1 MIDFLRKKKYDHIVL
16 YHDPVV
22 KAVVN
27 DLFSTDKSI
36 DGKSTLELHKED
48 TDEVNQFVEHSRNV
62 HKFSEQQLLLMAI
75 AWVHP
80 QECEC
85 FCMVLKLSQ
94 LIVQQIRIISLDPCL
109 Q

>member
-1 MIDFLRKKKYDHIVL
+1 MNNNHQGGGSNGISRNVLLFNTGRLFSLEAIRHHINTVHGPVTGAGKDAAKAMIDFLRKKQYDHMVL

-48 TDEVNQFVEHSRNV
+48 TDEVNQFV
-62 HKFSEQQLLLMAI
+62 
-75 AWVHP
+75 
-80 QECEC
+80 
-85 FCMVLKLSQ
+85 
-94 LIVQQIRIISLDPCL
+94 
-109 Q
+109 